1 MRGRNGGLVYKIVLM
16 QRFHKRLFVPKAQ
29 SSFDCRA
36 KFDILLAVPSFL
48 KAKTTEW
55 RSIMS
60 DKNYSVRKTLRLTP
74 DEAKMLADK
83 SKSACMSEA
92 EYLRLMI
99 SQKPKDYPEIRALY
113 KELINEINKIGV
125 NINQIVYNH
134 NCDFYSTD
142 DKLRLVSY
150 LKSINKAIK
159 EVTEKWQ

>member
-1 MRGRNGGLVYKIVLM
+1 
-16 QRFHKRLFVPKAQ
+16 
-29 SSFDCRA
+29 
-36 KFDILLAVPSFL
+36 
-48 KAKTTEW
+48 
-55 RSIMS
+55 MS

-113 KELINEINKIGV
+113 KELINEINRIGV